1 MTCPKCGGK
10 AYPVNAVRGPA
21 TLIGTGAGGYVAAS
35 AGAKTGA
42 VIGSLLCPG
51 IGTILGVLIGAAGG
65 AVAGNTVGKL
75 VDENVIRN
83 WKCPVCGY
91 TWRM

>member
-1 MTCPKCGGK
+1 MNCPHCGGK
-10 AYPVNAVRGPA
+10 AYPTNAVRGPA
-21 TLIGTGAGGYVAAS
+21 TILGTGAGGYVAAS

-51 IGTILGVLIGAAGG
+51 IGTLLGILVGDAGG

-75 VDENVIRN
+75 VDENVIRR
-83 WKCPVCGY
+83 WECPECGH
-91 TWRM
+91 TWRT

>member
-1 MTCPKCGGK
+1 MICPKCGGK
-10 AYPVNAVRGPA
+10 AYPGNAVRGPA

-42 VIGSLLCPG
+42 IVGSLLFPG
-51 IGTILGVLIGAAGG
+51 LGTILGVLIGAAGG

-75 VDENVIRN
+75 VDENVIRS
-83 WKCPVCGY
+83 WKCSDCGY
-91 TWRM
+91 SWRL

>member
-1 MTCPKCGGK
+1 MNCPICGGK
-10 AYPVNAVRGPA
+10 AYAANTVRGPA
-21 TLIGTGAGGYVAAS
+21 TIIGTGAGGYVAAS

-42 VIGSLLCPG
+42 AIGSLLLPG

-75 VDENVIRN
+75 VDENVLRQ
-83 WKCPVCGY
+83 WKCSNCGY
-91 TWRM
+91 AWRV

>member
-1 MTCPKCGGK
+1 MNCPHCGEK
-10 AYPVNAVRGPA
+10 AYQVNAVRGPA
-21 TLIGTGAGGYVAAS
+21 TILGTGAGGYVAAS

-51 IGTILGVLIGAAGG
+51 IGTLLGILVGAAGG

-75 VDENVIRN
+75 VDENVIRR
-83 WKCPVCGY
+83 WECPECGH
-91 TWRM
+91 TWRT